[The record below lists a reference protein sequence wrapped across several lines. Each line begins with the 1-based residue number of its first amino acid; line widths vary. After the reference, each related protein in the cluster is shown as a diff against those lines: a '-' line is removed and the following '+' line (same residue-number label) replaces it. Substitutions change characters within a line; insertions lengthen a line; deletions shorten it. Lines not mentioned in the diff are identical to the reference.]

1 MKKRLDQFIALQEN
15 LPLPIAQSLIM
26 TGAVLID
33 GHPEY
38 KIGRIV
44 NDQQN
49 QITLRK
55 EPRQHPSRAAN
66 KLLGGLTDFQD
77 FEIIDKIEGRIC
89 VDLGAS
95 HGGFTSVLLEKGAKR
110 VYSIDVSR
118 GLLDYRLQQN
128 NRVVVLDK
136 HNVRHIDQSWFSSSD
151 FQNQPWFITS
161 DISFLSIK
169 TIVTELCKFATGSNL
184 CFYGIFLL
192 KPQFEASNQTEKG
205 ILADPSLRLGIIE
218 NTINYC
224 QELGYQVIATADSK
238 LAGRKGNVEVCLFLS
253 FNVPKN

>member
-1 MKKRLDQFIALQEN
+1 MKKRLDQFITLQEN

-26 TGAVLID
+26 TGAVLVD
-33 GHPEY
+33 GSPEF

-44 NDQQN
+44 NEQN
-49 QITLRK
+49 QISLRK
-55 EPRQHPSRAAN
+55 EPRQHPSRAAD

-77 FEIIDKIEGRIC
+77 FQIIEKIKDRIC

-95 HGGFTSVLLEKGAKR
+95 HGGFTSVLLEKGAKK

-118 GLLDYRLQQN
+118 GLLDYRLQQD

-136 HNVRHIDQSWFSSSD
+136 HNVRHIDQGWFSNSD
-151 FQNQPWFITS
+151 FQNQPWFVTS
-161 DISFLSIK
+161 DISFLSIR
-169 TIVTELCKFATGSNL
+169 TIVTELSKFATGANL
-184 CFYGIFLL
+184 SFYGIFLL

-205 ILADPSLRLGIIE
+205 ILADPSLRSRIIE

-253 FNVPKN
+253 FNMPKH